1 MNRHSQLK
9 HSRRGWKTKSIA
21 NGDGKRY
28 WRRQYKRVAFERD
41 RYKDVAKKAQREL
54 AEYKKQNRGAMAQER
69 EDLVFLALQLFLV
82 AKIGFR
88 AAARVLQIIGH
99 HLGIAK
105 PPCTQTV
112 INWIM
117 RLSIVRITNSQRLLG
132 TRIAGDRFSNGFI
145 WMIDIS
151 IGLSDAKIL
160 AVLALNVLHHESN
173 SQAATLE
180 DVHCIG
186 TAVAVSW
193 TGENVADFLQELIN
207 GLGRPAAFL
216 KDGGKE
222 LAKAVSILE
231 DRGLPSETID
241 DISHVVANLFKH
253 EYVDDPKFDIFTS
266 TCGKVSKKLKQS
278 VLACLAPPKVSTK
291 ARFMNLHHLIRWA
304 DQLLQHCPTKRAR
317 NGTLT
322 AKLQASLGKL
332 SSCREFI
339 ARFHQ
344 DAVSVSQCQQILKN
358 KGLSSDTWREC
369 EKVITAQVLSPSIHD
384 GLKTWANNHLELAQ
398 SLGVMSGLPT
408 TSDQLESLYGVGKHH
423 GTGQIL
429 DANRIATRLPAMSG
443 KLTKEDAV
451 QVLEVSVAEQQKV
464 FGSLPSLTKQRR
476 EVLPNP
482 GSLESLKPEPG
493 DHHLRLSPRAIMCAK
508 NLIKNEI
515 SGCYEYKDGPIIDLN
530 SAKSPP
536 PNTSP
541 PVVMK
546 AV

>member
-1 MNRHSQLK
+1 MNRYSQLK
-9 HSRRGWKTKSIA
+9 CSRRGWKKKSIA

-28 WRRQYKRVAFERD
+28 WQRQSKRLAGERD
-41 RYKDVAKKAQREL
+41 RYKDVANAAQREL
-54 AEYKKQNRGAMAQER
+54 AEYKKQNRGAMVHER
-69 EDLVFLALQLFLV
+69 VELVFLALQLFLV

-88 AAARVLQIIGH
+88 AAARVLQIISH

-105 PPCTQTV
+105 PPCPQTV
-112 INWIM
+112 INWVM
-117 RLSIVRITNSQRLLG
+117 RLSIVRISNAQRLLG
-132 TRIAGDRFSNGFI
+132 SRIGGDRFSNGFI

-151 IGLSDAKIL
+151 IGLGDGKIL

-173 SQAATLE
+173 SHAATLE

-193 TGENVADFLQELIN
+193 TGENVADFLQELIH

-222 LAKAVSILE
+222 LAKAVTILE

-253 EYVDDPKFDIFTS
+253 EYIDDPKFDIFTS
-266 TCGKVSKKLKQS
+266 ACGKLSKKLKQT

-291 ARFMNLHHLIRWA
+291 ARFMNLHHLVRWA
-304 DQLLQHCPTKRAR
+304 DQLLQHCPTKRAP
-317 NGTLT
+317 NGSLT
-322 AKLQASLGKL
+322 GKLQASLGKL
-332 SSCREFI
+332 PSCREFI

-358 KGLSSDTWREC
+358 NGLSSDTWREC
-369 EKVITAQVLSPSIHD
+369 ENVIAAQALSPSIHD

-398 SLGVMSGLPT
+398 SLGVTSGLPT

-423 GTGQIL
+423 GTGETL
-429 DANRIATRLPAMSG
+429 DANRIAARLPAISG
-443 KLTKEDAV
+443 KLTREDAA
-451 QVLEVSVAEQQKV
+451 QVLEVSVAEQQQV

-476 EVLPNP
+476 DVLPNP
-482 GSLESLKPEPG
+482 GSLESLKAETG
-493 DHHLRLSPRAIMCAK
+493 EHLRLSPRAIMCAK

-515 SGCYEYKDGPIIDLN
+515 SGCYEYHDGPIIDLK
-530 SAKSPP
+530 SEESPP
-536 PNTSP
+536 RNMSP
-541 PVVMK
+541 PAAVV
-546 AV
+546 AL